1 MANVDVILVILDEV
15 CQKQAEYDTA
25 KSNLKILEAKYIL
38 CNDWESLLG
47 KAKPTQKEKDSYV
60 AVATEEKA
68 NEVATLKRE
77 LDYLKKLLEI
87 RMMAVKY

>member
-1 MANVDVILVILDEV
+1 MANVEHITLTLIEV
-15 CQKQAEYDTA
+15 NKKQAEYDTA
-25 KSNLKILEAKYIL
+25 KSNLKILEAKHIL
-38 CNDWESLLG
+38 CNNWEELLG

-77 LDYLKKLLEI
+77 LDYLKRLLDI
-87 RMMAVKY
+87 QMMAVKY